1 MKTTTKTM
9 KTTKTLLTIGA
20 VAGLSFTTA
29 QAATLVW
36 DDDGPGEDWSTVTNW
51 VGDSASPA
59 NGDSVELTQR
69 NVLDYAFTVESG
81 QSVTDTVGSN
91 WLGLGN
97 DGWTGGAAAELT
109 LASGGS
115 INVGTLS
122 PRGNNA
128 TLFPTITIEDGASL
142 TTVNGLD
149 ASRSSYLVWE
159 AGVSSVTTWNTTNF
173 TSTLASTTVDLTDPL
188 VGPLGTLTLVDY
200 SGTGTGTFSSE
211 TITSAIG
218 SLTLGADPGG
228 DPFALN
234 AGEYFIDYGSGT
246 NDSITLFYYVPEPS
260 STALLGLGSLA
271 LMLRR
276 KRS

>member
-1 MKTTTKTM
+1 M

-36 DDDGPGEDWSTVTNW
+36 DDDGPGENWSTVTNW

-97 DGWTGGAAAELT
+97 NGWTGGAAAELT

-122 PRGNNA
+122 PRGNA
-128 TLFPTITIEDGASL
+128 GTLFPTLTIEDGASL

-149 ASRSSYLVWE
+149 AGRSSYLVWE

>member
-1 MKTTTKTM
+1 M
-9 KTTKTLLTIGA
+9 
-20 VAGLSFTTA
+20 V
-29 QAATLVW
+29 LVRH
-36 DDDGPGEDWSTVTNW
+36 WSTVTNW

-97 DGWTGGAAAELT
+97 NGWTGGAAAELT

-122 PRGNNA
+122 PRGNSA
-128 TLFPTITIEDGASL
+128 TLFPTLTIEDGASL

-149 ASRSSYLVWE
+149 AGRSSYLVWE

-173 TSTLASTTVDLTDPL
+173 TSTLASTTVDLMQL
-188 VGPLGTLTLVDY
+188 RCVGGKFADTLLTIRAALGY
-200 SGTGTGTFSSE
+200 GTFASE
-211 TITSAIG
+211 TITG
-218 SLTLGADPGG
+218 TGGWDSLTLGADPFG
-228 DPFALN
+228 DASNLEK
-234 AGEYFIDYGSGT
+234 GQYFIDYSTGS
-246 NDSITLFYYVPEPS
+246 NITLLLHVPEPS
-260 STALLGLGSLA
+260 STALARPRRPCPDAAPQAQLMSDEGWPPCGQLGALA
-271 LMLRR
+271 SWREMTTSWQFVLRV
-276 KRS
+276 

>member
-97 DGWTGGAAAELT
+97 NGWTGGAAAELT

-122 PRGNNA
+122 PRGNVQH
-128 TLFPTITIEDGASL
+128 FS
-142 TTVNGLD
+142 
-149 ASRSSYLVWE
+149 
-159 AGVSSVTTWNTTNF
+159 
-173 TSTLASTTVDLTDPL
+173 PL
-188 VGPLGTLTLVDY
+188 
-200 SGTGTGTFSSE
+200 
-211 TITSAIG
+211 
-218 SLTLGADPGG
+218 
-228 DPFALN
+228 
-234 AGEYFIDYGSGT
+234 
-246 NDSITLFYYVPEPS
+246 
-260 STALLGLGSLA
+260 
-271 LMLRR
+271 
-276 KRS
+276 